1 MCVRDTGL
9 GETKGPSYPLH
20 PDAAPLQGIS
30 NKRWLLGQGGAVA
43 IASVQLQRE
52 EAWDTHEGPSVCKR
66 TLGPGGWWGPQPR
79 PSSPCSPWGLHAGG
93 RFHSTFLFSLGE
105 HSLSG
110 SSTMR
115 GPVCQPQD
123 LIHPS
128 NSPMGEDIATL
139 LMRRR
144 RVRGYPTC
152 SRLELVQPG
161 GMDTSH
167 G

>member
-1 MCVRDTGL
+1 MGKQRDRLTRFIRTL
-9 GETKGPSYPLH
+9 RRSKEFRTKGGFLDRVELSLS
-20 PDAAPLQGIS
+20 LRFS
-30 NKRWLLGQGGAVA
+30 CREKRRGTLMKVRVRAKG
-43 IASVQLQRE
+43 
-52 EAWDTHEGPSVCKR
+52 

-79 PSSPCSPWGLHAGG
+79 PSFPCSPWGLHAGG

-167 G
+167 R